1 MGGTIRQECY
11 AFEDSGNEL
20 MQSKADIHIHTT
32 YSDGKESPEALID
45 YVAATTDLAVIAVTD
60 HDTAEGGLAA
70 QAYARRRRLPLDV
83 IVGQEVTTDEGDIVG
98 LFVRK
103 TLPAYH
109 SARAAVQAIHAQ
121 GGLAIAVH
129 PFCAWSS
136 MGKMDGVG
144 WRFTDLDLD
153 GVEVRNGFPTNWLS
167 NRLALWVNRR
177 GPRLGELGGSD
188 SHVPHTVGQAF
199 TWFPGSSAA
208 DLRRAVLLRRTRAGG
223 PLWTPFSLAAAA
235 PLLLQKGLP
244 SYEPTLVYGDEP
256 GQAPQPISTR
266 PVAAPI
272 ASAAPRPSWAEYS
285 QKP

>member
-1 MGGTIRQECY
+1 
-11 AFEDSGNEL
+11 
-20 MQSKADIHIHTT
+20 MQSKADTHIHTT
-32 YSDGKESPEALID
+32 YSDGKVSPEALID
-45 YVAATTDLAVIAVTD
+45 YAAATTDLAVIAVTD
-60 HDTAEGGLAA
+60 HDTVEGGLAA

-109 SARAAVQAIHAQ
+109 SAHAAVQAIHAQ

-136 MGKMDGVG
+136 MGKMTGVG
-144 WRFTDLDLD
+144 GRLAELDLD
-153 GVEVRNGFPTNWLS
+153 GVEVRNGFPTNGIS

-223 PLWTPFSLAAAA
+223 PLWTPFSLAAAV
-235 PLLLQKGLP
+235 PLLMQKGLP
-244 SYEPTLVYGDEP
+244 GYEHSHIYGDELALP
-256 GQAPQPISTR
+256 SQP
-266 PVAAPI
+266 
-272 ASAAPRPSWAEYS
+272 ASAQPTASIGAARPRASWAEYS
-285 QKP
+285 HKP